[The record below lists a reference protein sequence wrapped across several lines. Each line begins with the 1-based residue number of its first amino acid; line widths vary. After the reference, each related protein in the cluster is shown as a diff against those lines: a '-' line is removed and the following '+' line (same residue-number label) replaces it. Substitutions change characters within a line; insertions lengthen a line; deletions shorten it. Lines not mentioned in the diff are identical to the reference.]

1 MTPLAARSLEAFPN
15 WLKSLGVDT
24 QKLAA
29 IVENR
34 DLPEGTRRSAAV
46 ALNYLFKSLDL
57 IPDGLEDLGFIDDA
71 FVFRV
76 AAASASPADAQAD
89 ASGTLARLAED
100 VGLVREF
107 LSDVYPRLEAYVAGS
122 ADTSARGRSVTDV
135 LSNDSALADFLR
147 DARQWVDAYEAP
159 AFSRDEKNLVKLK
172 SFLSAR
178 LK

>member
-1 MTPLAARSLEAFPN
+1 MTPLATRSLEAFPN
-15 WLKSLGVDT
+15 WLKSLGTDA

-34 DLPEGTRRSAAV
+34 ALPEGTRRSAAV

-89 ASGTLARLAED
+89 SSGTIARLADD

-107 LSDVYPRLEAYVAGS
+107 LSDVYPRLEAYVAGN
-122 ADTSARGRSVTDV
+122 AEASARGRSVTDV
-135 LSNDSALADFLR
+135 LSNDSALAEFLR
-147 DARQWVDAYEAP
+147 DARQWADGYEAP

-172 SFLSAR
+172 SFLGAR

>member
-1 MTPLAARSLEAFPN
+1 MTPLATRSLEAFPS
-15 WLKSLGVDT
+15 WLKSLGQDA

-34 DLPEGTRRSAAV
+34 SLPEGARRSAAL

-57 IPDGLEDLGFIDDA
+57 IPDGLEDLGFVDDA

-76 AAASASPADAQAD
+76 AAASASTADAQAD
-89 ASGTLARLAED
+89 STGTLSRLAEE

-107 LSDVYPRLEAYVAGS
+107 LSDVYPRLETYVASS
-122 ADTSARGRSVTDV
+122 ATASARGRSVSDV
-135 LSNDSALADFLR
+135 LANDAACVEFVR
-147 DARQWVDAYEAP
+147 DARQWGDAYAPP
-159 AFSRDEKNLVKLK
+159 AFARDEKNLVKLK

>member
-1 MTPLAARSLEAFPN
+1 MTPLATRSLEAFPS
-15 WLKSLGVDT
+15 WLKSLGQDA

-29 IVENR
+29 VVENR
-34 DLPEGTRRSAAV
+34 SLPEGARRSAAL

-57 IPDGLEDLGFIDDA
+57 IPDGLEDLGFVDDA

-76 AAASASPADAQAD
+76 AAASASSDDVAAD
-89 ASGTLARLAED
+89 STGTLARLAED

-107 LSDVYPRLEAYVAGS
+107 LSDVYPRLESYVAGG
-122 ADTSARGRSVTDV
+122 AAESARGRSISEV
-135 LSNDSALADFLR
+135 LSNDAALVEFVR
-147 DARQWVDAYEAP
+147 DARQWADAYQSP
-159 AFSRDEKNLVKLK
+159 AFARDEKNLVKLK